1 MAAGEISDND
11 FETVKRYLLE
21 CPHVPSDHPAIKAA
35 LEGIEKE
42 QTRRERDAKL
52 QAKFAAATTTVVMTS
67 SETTASSS
75 ATTTTT
81 TTTTNLSD
89 SMVVVDTNTTSP
101 PDAEEDDEMMEWQ
114 DVGASTKSKDDD
126 GASSF
131 LGTTLAKIAIDSI
144 SEHQVKVQSPVAA
157 IALIFHAT
165 LRSDLLG
172 FSCTGIP
179 EDETKSGFA
188 APVRVLPKT
197 QFLPPKWDSTTTTTG
212 EKKVALRYRKN
223 GTGAMVLM
231 VTEEAE
237 NRKIQVQLQ
246 PASTAKEP
254 SQSLSFSLEEHVNL
268 DSWNAALKVSSAVPP
283 ALHYKFLA
291 VLLTNFLRT
300 FDLGAI
306 IDEEATDPTTA
317 TAAAPYVDNT
327 APIMQ
332 QQQQLTVQAQTSI
345 FKSDL
350 VPPQPSPAIM
360 ATERRKPWNDGAA
373 VPSTLDQAF
382 PGSTRPMHDYGDFAD
397 DLRPAGIRDPGL
409 LPGGGRMGGNLMG
422 PNHPMFSGG
431 GPGPPQ
437 GPFMGGGPGS
447 MQPRF
452 DPFLPPIVD
461 PDFGVGTGI
470 PGRNRPS
477 RSGEP
482 NPDHLPPPNAFGG
495 HDMFS

>member
-1 MAAGEISDND
+1 MSTTAKKPKTMAAGESDNY

-35 LEGIEKE
+35 LEGMEKE

-52 QAKFAAATTTVVMTS
+52 QAKFSAATTTAMTS

-75 ATTTTT
+75 TTT

-89 SMVVVDTNTTSP
+89 SMVVVDTNTTTLSP
-101 PDAEEDDEMMEWQ
+101 PTNDAEDDEMMEWQ
-114 DVGASTKSKDDD
+114 DVGSTKSKDDD
-126 GASSF
+126 DDDDASSF
-131 LGTTLAKIAIDSI
+131 LGKALAKIAIDSI

-157 IALIFHAT
+157 IVLIFHAT

-179 EDETKSGFA
+179 EDESKNGSGFA
-188 APVRVLPKT
+188 APVRELPKSL
-197 QFLPPKWDSTTTTTG
+197 FLPPNWDTTTTAKNTL
-212 EKKVALRYRKN
+212 ALRYRKN

-231 VTEEAE
+231 VTEEPD
-237 NRKIQVQLQ
+237 RKIQVQLQ
-246 PASTAKEP
+246 PASSKEP
-254 SQSLSFSLEEHVNL
+254 SQLLSFSLEEHVNL

-306 IDEEATDPTTA
+306 DEEVDPTA
-317 TAAAPYVDNT
+317 TAAPYVDNT

-332 QQQQLTVQAQTSI
+332 QQQTTPHAQPSI

-350 VPPQPSPAIM
+350 VPPQPTVPAM
-360 ATERRKPWNDGAA
+360 ASERRRKPWEDGAA

-382 PGSTRPMHDYGDFAD
+382 PGTRPMHNYGDFAD

-431 GPGPPQ
+431 VPGP
-437 GPFMGGGPGS
+437 MGGPGG

-461 PDFGVGTGI
+461 PDFDGTGI

-477 RSGEP
+477 RTGVP
-482 NPDHLPPPNAFGG
+482 NPDHLPPPNSFGG
-495 HDMFS
+495 RDMFS